1 MIVEITAL
9 FWYNE
14 HMETREKDIRELQ
27 ALLVKKEDENAA
39 LRRQVDWLTQ
49 QLRLMQGQ
57 RFGAS
62 SEKTQTILDP
72 MDQVSLFNET
82 EAESDGK
89 KPEPEL
95 EQVAYRRRKQKGKRE
110 LDLSGLSVERIV
122 HELPEDER
130 ICPECGEPLHV
141 CGHEVLRRELAYI
154 PAQYKVVEHV
164 RTAYSCRHCERASDH
179 VPMKKSEVPAPLIPN
194 SGVASP
200 SLLAHIMN
208 SKYTLALPLYRQEQ
222 ELNREG
228 LAISRQ
234 TMANWIIYVHK
245 HYLVD
250 FFAVLHQ
257 ELLTNDILHADETT
271 LKVLREDKRKCY
283 VWVYRTSGDATRPVV
298 LYDYQPSRAGTCA
311 SSFLQGFSGLL
322 HTDGYEVYHCKLP
335 PEITVAGC
343 WAHMRRKF
351 TDTLKALPKDIR
363 ERHPACKGLDFCNR
377 LFALEEKYAEK
388 GLSFQQRY
396 QARLEQS
403 RPVAE
408 AFFSWAKTEQKNNP
422 APKTMYGAA
431 LGYAVNQEEWLMNVF
446 LDGRLE
452 LSNNRAERA
461 VRPFA
466 IGRKNWLFCNTPA
479 GADASAAIYSIVETA
494 RANCL
499 RPFRYLQFL
508 LERLPAGCSLQDCLP
523 WGNSAQAFCK

>member
-1 MIVEITAL
+1 M
-9 FWYNE
+9 
-14 HMETREKDIRELQ
+14 
-27 ALLVKKEDENAA
+27 
-39 LRRQVDWLTQ
+39 
-49 QLRLMQGQ
+49 
-57 RFGAS
+57 
-62 SEKTQTILDP
+62 
-72 MDQVSLFNET
+72 
-82 EAESDGK
+82 
-89 KPEPEL
+89 
-95 EQVAYRRRKQKGKRE
+95 
-110 LDLSGLSVERIV
+110 
-122 HELPEDER
+122 
-130 ICPECGEPLHV
+130 
-141 CGHEVLRRELAYI
+141 
-154 PAQYKVVEHV
+154 
-164 RTAYSCRHCERASDH
+164 
-179 VPMKKSEVPAPLIPN
+179 
-194 SGVASP
+194 
-200 SLLAHIMN
+200 
-208 SKYTLALPLYRQEQ
+208 
-222 ELNREG
+222 
-228 LAISRQ
+228 
-234 TMANWIIYVHK
+234 
-245 HYLVD
+245 
-250 FFAVLHQ
+250 
-257 ELLTNDILHADETT
+257 
-271 LKVLREDKRKCY
+271 
-283 VWVYRTSGDATRPVV
+283 V

-335 PEITVAGC
+335 PVITVAGC

-363 ERHPACKGLDFCNR
+363 ERHPACRGLDFCNR

-461 VRPFA
+461 VCPFA
-466 IGRKNWLFCNTPA
+466 VGRKNWLFCNTPA